1 MLCLLAVYIVCVYLG
16 LVQHTRVGVNYTNI
30 DIYIHKLHKY
40 TYIYVHVHTLKLD
53 QLMKKVFIA

>member
-40 TYIYVHVHTLKLD
+40 TYIYVHTLKLD